1 MQRPRVRSDL
11 KLSGVPGVE
20 DFLSMFIFD
29 AAALGEFTNG
39 IEPVLDDRTLL
50 DFTMPRYIGSG
61 FGMGTFTPQA
71 RQGVLLP
78 EALLGK
84 RGLYYY
90 DQRRSVVPLLTN
102 LEGED
107 LEELAQRIRTVERPL
122 TVWWG
127 KSIPEADWNR
137 WGDEGLG
144 EEALP

>member
-71 RQGVLLP
+71 NPWRKVPVLELS
-78 EALLGK
+78 A
-84 RGLYYY
+84 
-90 DQRRSVVPLLTN
+90 TN
-102 LEGED
+102 SPAG
-107 LEELAQRIRTVERPL
+107 
-122 TVWWG
+122 
-127 KSIPEADWNR
+127 
-137 WGDEGLG
+137 
-144 EEALP
+144 